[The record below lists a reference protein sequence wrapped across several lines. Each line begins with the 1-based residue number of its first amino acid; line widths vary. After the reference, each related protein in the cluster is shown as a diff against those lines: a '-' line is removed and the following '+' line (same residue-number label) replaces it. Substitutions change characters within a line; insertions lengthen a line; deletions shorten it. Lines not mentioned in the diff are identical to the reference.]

1 MARKVGII
9 IASHSKDIAKGTAE
23 FVSQVASNVPI
34 TFAGGTDDDRIGT
47 SFERIK
53 DAIDENEGEL
63 LLGFYDLGSSKMNLE
78 MAAEMSEKDVLLQ
91 KVPIVE
97 GAYTAGALLHAGLP
111 FEAVLEQLQELE
123 IDK

>member
-1 MARKVGII
+1 MAKKVGIV

-23 FVSQVASNVPI
+23 FISQVASNVPI

-97 GAYTAGALLHAGLP
+97 GAYTAGALLQAGLP
-111 FEAVLEQLQELE
+111 FEAVLEQLKDLE

>member
-1 MARKVGII
+1 MANKVGII

-23 FVSQVASNVPI
+23 FISQVASNVPI

-78 MAAEMSEKDVLLQ
+78 MAAEMSEKDVILQ

-111 FEAVLEQLQELE
+111 FEAVLEQLREMD

>member
-1 MARKVGII
+1 MLLHHIQN
-9 IASHSKDIAKGTAE
+9 IAKGTSE
-23 FVSQVASNVPI
+23 FISQVASNVPI

-63 LLGFYDLGSSKMNLE
+63 LLGFCDLGSSKMNLE
-78 MAAEMSEKDVLLQ
+78 MAAEMSDKDVLLQ
-91 KVPIVE
+91 KVPIVK
-97 GAYTAGALLHAGLP
+97 GTYTAGALLHADLP
-111 FEAVLEQLQELE
+111 FEAILEQLQELE

>member
-1 MARKVGII
+1 
-9 IASHSKDIAKGTAE
+9 
-23 FVSQVASNVPI
+23 
-34 TFAGGTDDDRIGT
+34 
-47 SFERIK
+47 
-53 DAIDENEGEL
+53 
-63 LLGFYDLGSSKMNLE
+63 

-111 FEAVLEQLQELE
+111 FEAVLEQLREMD

>member
-1 MARKVGII
+1 MI

-63 LLGFYDLGSSKMNLE
+63 LLGFYDLGSSKINLE

-91 KVPIVE
+91 KVSIVE

-111 FEAVLEQLQELE
+111 FEAVLEQLREMD